1 MVEDS
6 ASNLELARDLLELEG
21 HQVISAEGGVTFRP
35 LMTSGPPPAVILMDI
50 LLRDSDGVTLLG
62 EIRRTPALAHVPVV
76 ALTAQ
81 ALKGDAERLCA
92 AGFDGV
98 MTKPIDTRAFVGEVE
113 RWALRGRVS

>member
-81 ALKGDAERLCA
+81 ALKGDAERLIS